1 MSQALTPTPG
11 AYSAISRGFRKTYSG
26 AGEGHVDGR
35 TARTLPTKQEGQI
48 MANYRV
54 ISSDNHVF
62 EPPDLWTSRAK
73 PAFKDRVPQ
82 LVR

>member
-1 MSQALTPTPG
+1 
-11 AYSAISRGFRKTYSG
+11 
-26 AGEGHVDGR
+26 
-35 TARTLPTKQEGQI
+35 

-73 PAFKDRVPQ
+73 PVFKDRSHSLCASMMVIGGLQRPPGDRAGRRNTDRYA
-82 LVR
+82 V